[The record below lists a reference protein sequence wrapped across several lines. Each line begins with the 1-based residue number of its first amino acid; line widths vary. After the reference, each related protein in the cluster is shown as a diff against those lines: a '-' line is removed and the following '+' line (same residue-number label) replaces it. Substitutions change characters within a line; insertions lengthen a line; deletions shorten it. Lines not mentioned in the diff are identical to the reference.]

1 MPSQETPVDYEE
13 SGHGPHDNEVDYEDG
28 GEDGEA
34 FEDDYAQPV
43 RRRTS
48 QDDGDQEGD
57 EEGVITEG
65 DAGQPGFKK
74 WKGKILPAPY
84 PPIPPNNTLFI
95 SRYQISG
102 PGVEEEFRQVCEKF
116 GAIKSIKVMPHSTF
130 VEYVDIEDAI
140 RAKDGLHFSRNFG
153 TDSIICDFRKIYPPV
168 QKNQVSSGSHLSF

>member
-1 MPSQETPVDYEE
+1 MASHETAVDYEE
-13 SGHGPHDNEVDYEDG
+13 GGNGPHDNEVDYEDG

-48 QDDGDQEGD
+48 QDEGEGE

-65 DAGQPGFKK
+65 DAQPGFKK
-74 WKGKILPAPY
+74 WKGKNIPAPY

-102 PGVEEEFRQVCEKF
+102 PTVQDQFREVCEKF
-116 GAIKSIKVMPHSTF
+116 GAIKSIKVMPYSTF

-140 RAKDGLHFSRNFG
+140 RAREGLHFSRNFG
-153 TDSIICDFRKIYPPV
+153 SDSIICDFRKIYPP
-168 QKNQVSSGSHLSF
+168 KNHVSPSYPSLRCPCY